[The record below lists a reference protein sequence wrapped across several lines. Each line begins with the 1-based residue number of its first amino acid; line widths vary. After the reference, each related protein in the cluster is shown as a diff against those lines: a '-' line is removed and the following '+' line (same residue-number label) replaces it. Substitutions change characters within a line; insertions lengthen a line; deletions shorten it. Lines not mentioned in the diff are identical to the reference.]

1 MSTDTATLLL
11 GFLKQTFSGFSPSS
25 STLANDLLKNATI
38 PMATWLVIFLL
49 FYEMVN
55 KGMRLAEGGGGSSFT
70 IYLPIFFKWIITLAV
85 IVNVQPLFI
94 MIDSIASQLT
104 TNLIAVAAKNT
115 AYVDAQKISLNFS
128 GGIWVILFQFIVMI
142 VNFFM
147 AIIANVSIILLIALR
162 NFEMLVLYVLA
173 PLAMVALAT
182 EKLSS
187 GGITYFKTW
196 GAYALQTTVI
206 AVIIVIFPVFL
217 KDYNSMMDGTN
228 GNVIVT
234 LVNGLIPGGTGGAVT
249 GIANAV
255 GSIVL
260 NVMYI
265 IAIYKSLGIAKKITG
280 TGG

>member
-55 KGMRLAEGGGGSSFT
+55 KGMRLADGGGGSSFT

-115 AYVDAQKISLNFS
+115 AYTAAQKISLNFS

-147 AIIANVSIILLIALR
+147 AIIADVSIILLIALR
-162 NFEMLVLYVLA
+162 NFEMMVLYVLA

-217 KDYNSMMDGTN
+217 NDYNSMMDGSN

-234 LVNGLIPGGTGGAVT
+234 LVNGLVPGGGAETGV
-249 GIANAV
+249 ANAV

-265 IAIYKSLGIAKKITG
+265 IALFKSLGIAKKITG

>member
-85 IVNVQPLFI
+85 IVNIQPLFI

-115 AYVDAQKISLNFS
+115 AYADAQKISLNFS

-162 NFEMLVLYVLA
+162 NFEMMVLYVLA
-173 PLAMVALAT
+173 PMAMVALAT

-187 GGITYFKTW
+187 GGIAYFKTW

-217 KDYNSMMDGTN
+217 NDYNSMMDGSN

-234 LVNGLIPGGTGGAVT
+234 LVNGLIPGGAGGAVT

-255 GSIVL
+255 GSIIL
-260 NVMYI
+260 NIMYI

>member
-85 IVNVQPLFI
+85 IVNIQPLFI

-104 TNLIAVAAKNT
+104 TNLIAVAAKNA
-115 AYVDAQKISLNFS
+115 AYADAQKISLNFS

-162 NFEMLVLYVLA
+162 NFEMMVLYVLA
-173 PLAMVALAT
+173 PMAMVALAT

-187 GGITYFKTW
+187 GGIAYFKTW

-217 KDYNSMMDGTN
+217 KDYNSMMDGSN

-234 LVNGLIPGGTGGAVT
+234 LVNGLIPGGAGGAVT

-255 GSIVL
+255 GSIIL